1 METLIYFLLF
11 GVGIFLMMRLGCGS
25 HVMGHRHGGGQS
37 GSGAST
43 AGSGGLRW
51 EAPEKDV
58 DPVCGMTVETAAAK
72 SAVHGGAVYYFCSQ
86 VCREK
91 FEDAPATYLKKTT
104 EPSPHTEHSHEHH
117 H

>member
-1 METLIYFLLF
+1 MESLLYFLLF
-11 GVGIFLMMRLGCGS
+11 GALIALMMRFGCGS

-37 GSGAST
+37 GSGEST
-43 AGSGGLRW
+43 SKSGGLRW

-72 SAVHGGAVYYFCSQ
+72 SAVYDGTVYYFCSTD
-86 VCREK
+86 CREK
-91 FEDAPATYLKKTT
+91 FENTPAAYLKKPAETSQPA
-104 EPSPHTEHSHEHH
+104 EQSHEHH

>member
-1 METLIYFLLF
+1 METLIYFLFWAAL
-11 GVGIFLMMRLGCGS
+11 IFLMMRFGCGS
-25 HVMGHRHGGGQS
+25 HVMGHRHGGGRS

-43 AGSGGLRW
+43 AGGGELRW
-51 EAPEKDV
+51 EPPAKDV

-72 SAVHGGAVYYFCSQ
+72 STVHGGAVYYFCSQ

-91 FEDAPATYLKKTT
+91 FEANPTAYLKKPT
-104 EPSPHTEHSHEHH
+104 ESSPNAGQSHEHH